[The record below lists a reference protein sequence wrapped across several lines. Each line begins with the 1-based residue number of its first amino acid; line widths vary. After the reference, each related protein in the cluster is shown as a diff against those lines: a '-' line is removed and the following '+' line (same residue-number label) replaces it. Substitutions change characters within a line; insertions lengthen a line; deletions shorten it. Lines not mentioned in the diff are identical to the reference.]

1 MYLLLLV
8 VFLMFIVSTL
18 LCLLTICDCRD
29 RTKNMISV
37 ACQADLEPISTVVVH
52 PSNELSITI
61 DDIS

>member
-1 MYLLLLV
+1 MFLIIIVSLLLL
-8 VFLMFIVSTL
+8 LSTKY
-18 LCLLTICDCRD
+18 DCRD
-29 RTKNMISV
+29 SKTKNMISV